1 MPNFTVSYVKK
12 LLTLGIILL
21 VAGALIISL
30 LLLLTKPETFGETSV
45 DLTTKGSYFSEK
57 FRLESGNRID
67 LDINSSGSSTI
78 HVIGQ
83 TVGEVFKV
91 DGTTYKYSVPIS
103 TGDVY
108 QVQVENKAGHYEW
121 IIIWTPDDNHISG
134 KFDLRREPSYY
145 FQLIPLGLISI
156 AVGLA
161 IIPSMSYVEY
171 KARQRAKLLYP
182 CPRCTKEVQ
191 IGLQTCPYCKLDLTK
206 YWVRCKYCNKFYD
219 SHLEKCPKCSAET
232 QF

>member
-1 MPNFTVSYVKK
+1 MPSFTVPYVKK

-21 VAGALIISL
+21 VTGALIISL

-45 DLTTKGSYFSEK
+45 DLTTKGLYLSEK
-57 FRLESGNRID
+57 FRLESGNQID
-67 LDINSSGSSTI
+67 IDINSSGSSTL

-91 DGTTYKYSVPIS
+91 DGTAYKYSVPIS

-108 QVQVENKAGHYEW
+108 QLQVENKAGHYEW
-121 IIIWTPDDNHISG
+121 WVIWTPDDNHISG
-134 KFDLRREPSYY
+134 KFYLRRQPLYY
-145 FQLIPLGLISI
+145 FQLVLLGLISV

-171 KARQRAKLLYP
+171 RARQRAKLVYK
-182 CPRCTKEVQ
+182 CQRCGREVQ
-191 IGLQTCPYCKLDLTK
+191 IGLETCPYCKLDLTK
-206 YWVRCKYCNKFYD
+206 YWIRCKYCNKFYD
-219 SHLEKCPKCSAET
+219 SHLEKCPKCGAEIEV
-232 QF
+232 